1 MREYSMALKRKLLA
15 CALAGSMLVSA
26 VMPTAAANLNKTYSY
41 FSIGGTT
48 LDEIQTELSKRG
60 PHVKSTGLRHPG
72 ATQMEFNSRVGY
84 AQSADSCKIVS
95 ATVSVKAKVILPRW
109 RRTAKA
115 DGDVRF
121 IWSTLEADIKRH
133 EESHVVIAK
142 NHARELEQAI
152 LKIGRQKSCA
162 IASEKAQAMSDKILA
177 KHDREQQRFDRV
189 EGINFESR
197 LIRLMRYRLE
207 RAKASQ

>member
-1 MREYSMALKRKLLA
+1 MREYLMALTLKFLA
-15 CALAGSMLVSA
+15 GALAVGVSVSA
-26 VMPTAAANLNKTYSY
+26 TAPAASANLNKTYSY
-41 FSIGGTT
+41 FSIGGAT

-84 AQSADSCKIVS
+84 GQTADSCKIVS

-152 LKIGRQKSCA
+152 LKIGRQKTCA
-162 IASEKAQAMSDKILA
+162 IAAEKAQAMSDKILA

>member
-1 MREYSMALKRKLLA
+1 MRNDTMPLRRQLFA
-15 CALAGSMLVSA
+15 CALAGAALFGMDTLA
-26 VMPTAAANLNKTYSY
+26 TAANLNKTYSY

-121 IWSTLEADIKRH
+121 IWSTLESDIKRH
-133 EESHVVIAK
+133 EESHVIIAK
-142 NHARELEQAI
+142 NHARELEKAI
-152 LKIGRQKSCA
+152 LAIGRQKNCA
-162 IASEKAQAMSDKILA
+162 VAAEKAQATSDKILA

-207 RAKASQ
+207 RAAKAH

>member
-1 MREYSMALKRKLLA
+1 MRNGAMRLKLKILALL
-15 CALAGSMLVSA
+15 CAALIA
-26 VMPTAAANLNKTYSY
+26 MPAAAANLSKTYSY

-48 LDEIQTELSKRG
+48 LDEIQAELSKRG
-60 PHVKSTGLRHPG
+60 PHVQSTGLRHPG

-84 AQSADSCKIVS
+84 AQTADSCRIVS

-109 RRTAKA
+109 RRPARA
-115 DGDVRF
+115 SGDVRF

-133 EESHVVIAK
+133 EESHVIIAK

-152 LKIGRQKSCA
+152 LKLGKQKTCA
-162 IASEKAQAMSDKILA
+162 IAAEKAQTLSNKILA

-189 EGINFESR
+189 EGINFEKR
-197 LIRLMRYRLE
+197 LIGLMRYRLQ

>member
-1 MREYSMALKRKLLA
+1 MRDYSMALNQKLLA
-15 CALAGSMLVSA
+15 CALAGSMLLSVA
-26 VMPTAAANLNKTYSY
+26 MPAAAANLNKTYSY
-41 FSIGGTT
+41 FSIGGAT

-84 AQSADSCKIVS
+84 AQSGDSCKIVS

-152 LKIGRQKSCA
+152 LKIGRQKTCA
-162 IASEKAQAMSDKILA
+162 IAAEKAQAMSDKILA

-197 LIRLMRYRLE
+197 LLRLMRYRLE
-207 RAKASQ
+207 RTKAVQ

>member
-1 MREYSMALKRKLLA
+1 MRKMTMPLRPEFLA
-15 CALAGSMLVSA
+15 CAVVAGMVCGVVA
-26 VMPTAAANLNKTYSY
+26 PAASANLTKTYSY

-84 AQSADSCKIVS
+84 AQSEDSCKIVA

-109 RRTAKA
+109 RRTNKA

-121 IWSTLEADIKRH
+121 IWSTLESDIKRH

-142 NHARELEQAI
+142 NHARDLEKAI
-152 LKIGRQKSCA
+152 LAIGRQKTCA
-162 IASEKAQAMSDKILA
+162 IAAEKAQAVSDKILA

-197 LIRLMRYRLE
+197 LMRLMRYRLE
-207 RAKASQ
+207 RTKAVQ

>member
-1 MREYSMALKRKLLA
+1 MLLRRKSLAWALVGA
-15 CALAGSMLVSA
+15 ALVGTALPV
-26 VMPTAAANLNKTYSY
+26 AAANLNKTYSY

-84 AQSADSCKIVS
+84 AQSENSCKIVA

-109 RRTAKA
+109 RRTTKA

-142 NHARELEQAI
+142 NHARDLEKAI
-152 LKIGRQKSCA
+152 LAIGKQKNCA
-162 IASEKAQAMSDKILA
+162 IAAEKAQAVSDKILA

-189 EGINFESR
+189 EGINFEKR
-197 LIRLMRYRLE
+197 LISLMRYRLE
-207 RAKASQ
+207 RAAKASQ

>member
-1 MREYSMALKRKLLA
+1 MREYSMALTLKFLA
-15 CALAGSMLVSA
+15 AALAVGVSVSA
-26 VMPTAAANLNKTYSY
+26 TAPAASANLNKTYSY
-41 FSIGGTT
+41 FSIGGAT

-84 AQSADSCKIVS
+84 GQTADSCKIVS

-109 RRTAKA
+109 RRTTKA

-152 LKIGRQKSCA
+152 LKIGRQKTCA
-162 IASEKAQAMSDKILA
+162 IAAEKAQAMSDKILA

>member
-1 MREYSMALKRKLLA
+1 MRDKTMDFRSILLG
-15 CALAGSMLVSA
+15 CTLAGAALVGA
-26 VMPTAAANLNKTYSY
+26 AAPGAAANLSKTYSY

-48 LDEIQTELSKRG
+48 LDEIQAELSKRG

-72 ATQMEFNSRVGY
+72 ATQMEFNSHVGY

-109 RRTAKA
+109 RRTSKA

-121 IWSTLEADIKRH
+121 IWSTLESDIKRH

-142 NHARELEQAI
+142 NHARELEKAI
-152 LKIGRQKSCA
+152 LAIGRQKTCA
-162 IASEKAQAMSDKILA
+162 AASEKAQAASDKILA

-207 RAKASQ
+207 RAKAAQ